1 MALLV
6 LNSDRLTVHRDYF
19 YRAIQVIVS
28 SVQTL
33 KNALSP
39 YRLGGASGGSDFDP
53 KGKSDNEVL
62 SSLVKLFADVPLIC
76 LVSIR

>member
-1 MALLV
+1 MII
-6 LNSDRLTVHRDYF
+6 TP
-19 YRAIQVIVS
+19 
-28 SVQTL
+28 VQTL

-62 SSLVKLFADVPLIC
+62 TSLVKLVANNVHFMRSK
-76 LVSIR
+76 VSITDVITHVVGHAVLSEFYE